1 MSDNLPK
8 RPFESYKFIDSK
20 FLNSSAFPGDE
31 KIYSNSDSYGEN
43 TYKLNDTQDNYYGT
57 EELVDSLPRNCTRS
71 VLYLLTAFSTIVLP
85 WGMLSKVNETGS
97 AKGRIEP
104 KGATQRL
111 DSQVSGNVTTVN
123 VKAGETVTAG
133 QVLLEMESDI
143 LEANLQKAK
152 RKLERQ
158 NNQLSQLEIIKK
170 RLLLSIEIQRQKNQ
184 YQELEKTTQIYQAQ
198 QNIYTQQSQYN
209 LHKEQ
214 KSVQIEQAKQAIVSS
229 INNYQLAKNR
239 LKKLQEEKLPL
250 YEKAYQAGAISQKNF
265 MKLKYSVIEAEK
277 AVIKAEIKM
286 AQTHYS
292 LKVVEGIYK
301 KIINQIASGI
311 KQAKISFERQ
321 KYGHNI
327 VVNSGIL
334 ALRKQEEQL
343 KNIESKINSLTSEL
357 SQTIKQVKFINI
369 QIQKRIVRAPIDGI
383 IYDFPIN
390 KAGSVVRT
398 GQMLAQISPKNTPF
412 VFKAKINRQES
423 SFLQKGMSVKMKFDD
438 YPFQDYGVLAGK
450 VQWISPNYNIEENQ
464 KEKIEFYDLEVT
476 LDKPYVETANERI
489 LLTPGQTGTA
499 EIILR
504 QRRMIDFLLDPF
516 KKLQKNGL
524 EL

>member
-20 FLNSSAFPGDE
+20 FLNSSAFPGDK

-43 TYKLNDTQDNYYGT
+43 TYELNDTQDSSYGT
-57 EELVDSLPRNCTRS
+57 EELVDSLPRTCTRS
-71 VLYLLTAFSTIVLP
+71 VLYLLTAFSAIVLP

-123 VKAGETVTAG
+123 VKTGETVTAG
-133 QVLLEMESDI
+133 QILLEIKSDI

-170 RLLLSIEIQRQKNQ
+170 RLLLSIEITRQKNQ
-184 YQELEKTTQIYQAQ
+184 YQEIQKNTQIYQAQ

-209 LHKEQ
+209 FQQEQ
-214 KSVQIEQAKQAIVSS
+214 KKFQIEQAKQAILSS

-239 LKKLQEEKLPL
+239 LKKLQEKLPI
-250 YEKAYQAGAISQKNF
+250 YEKAYKVGAISQQRF

-286 AQTHYS
+286 AQTHYI
-292 LKVVEGIYK
+292 LKVVEGIYH
-301 KIINQIASGI
+301 KIINQAASEI
-311 KQAKISFERQ
+311 KQAKISFEQQ
-321 KYGHNI
+321 KSGQNI
-327 VVNSGIL
+327 VVNSGVL
-334 ALRKQEEQL
+334 ALKKQEEQL
-343 KNIESKINSLTSEL
+343 KNIESKIISLTSEV

-398 GQMLAQISPKNTPF
+398 GQMLAQIAPKNTPF

-438 YPFQDYGVLAGK
+438 YPFQYYGVLAGK
-450 VQWISPNYNIEENQ
+450 VKWISPDSNIEENQ
-464 KEKIEFYDLEVT
+464 KGKIEFHDLEVT

-489 LLTPGQTGTA
+489 LLTPGQTATA

-504 QRRMIDFLLDPF
+504 QRRIIDFLLDPF
-516 KKLQKNGL
+516 KKL
-524 EL
+524 